1 LVCWNIIYFLFTKNL
16 NILFAIT
23 LKLKTEQVY
32 DPAKPLLGIFMKE
45 CKSVY
50 NDDICTLRCIAALF
64 GKNQPRCPP
73 TDE

>member
-1 LVCWNIIYFLFTKNL
+1 
-16 NILFAIT
+16 

-50 NDDICTLRCIAALF
+50 NDDICTLRCIAVLF